1 MKWINFESTCPIP
14 NQHTT
19 PSRHKVMAGSDYRA
33 ENKTDSGL
41 SPRNTKFTQDRRSMT
56 KDYNADN

>member
-19 PSRHKVMAGSDYRA
+19 PSRHKVMAGNGYRA
-33 ENKTDSGL
+33 ENKTDSGP
-41 SPRNTKFTQDRRSMT
+41 SPRNTKFSSE
-56 KDYNADN
+56 Y